1 MSELTVSMVANS
13 WSPVRPRPLEQ
24 KLLRLFLVESSQ
36 FVSGG
41 GRDARCSK
49 ASASIQM
56 FGRVRS
62 GFVDLILFPEG
73 DSFRKSS
80 LCSQSRCLAADAVL
94 IRRHGATET
103 VGASEI
109 LPFI

>member
-1 MSELTVSMVANS
+1 MSELIVSMVANS

-80 LCSQSRCLAADAVL
+80 LCRCLAADAVL